1 VINLD
6 ATEVESGPNPEPVSA
21 ESSAAGVD
29 PATAAR
35 PPDEPVAAVDPAG
48 LESAAMA
55 AAPEP
60 PPPPDPDP
68 GSPSGRVSTA
78 WLPEQLSWTQV
89 SAGIAGVA
97 GGLVVAL
104 LLWLFGAFSGGRDTT
119 AELAPRLAAIE
130 RQVTEL
136 ASRPALTSVDPK
148 AIDALNARLGRLEG
162 AQANP
167 PALVIDNIAAL
178 SRRTD
183 GIEAGLRDMQARLD
197 RIDTAIGQ
205 LKSASEALRASLR
218 SAAAGSDRASRLAVA
233 AGALR
238 GAVERGDPF
247 AAELAV
253 VKPLA
258 ADAGALA
265 ALEPFAGNGVPG
277 DAALARELAALVKPL
292 LGAQHELRRDG
303 SLLERL
309 QANAENLVRVRRIG
323 EPAGD
328 DREAILARIEQK
340 AAKGDVAGAQVEI
353 AKLPAAAKAALQPW
367 LARVAARDQA
377 IEAGRRLLT
386 EAVAALNASP

>member
-1 VINLD
+1 
-6 ATEVESGPNPEPVSA
+6 
-21 ESSAAGVD
+21 
-29 PATAAR
+29 
-35 PPDEPVAAVDPAG
+35 
-48 LESAAMA
+48 LESPVMA

-60 PPPPDPDP
+60 PPPDPPQAEPPAEPPPPDRQPDAEP
-68 GSPSGRVSTA
+68 GSPPGRGSMA
-78 WLPEQLSWTQV
+78 WLPQELSWTHA

-104 LLWLFGAFSGGRDTT
+104 LLWLFGAFSGGGDT
-119 AELAPRLAAIE
+119 AELVPRLASIE
-130 RQVTEL
+130 RQMTEL
-136 ASRPALTSVDPK
+136 ASRPAPTSVDPK

-162 AQANP
+162 ARATSRGPTDSALLNRLTAAEQAEKSH
-167 PALVIDNIAAL
+167 ADDVAAL

-183 GIEAGLRDMQARLD
+183 NIEAGLRDMQARLD
-197 RIDTAIGQ
+197 TIDTAIGQ

-340 AAKGDVAGAQVEI
+340 AAKGDIAGAQAEI
-353 AKLPAAAKAALQPW
+353 VKLPAAAKAALQPW
-367 LARVAARDQA
+367 LARIEARDQA
-377 IEAGRRLLT
+377 IEASRRLLT
-386 EAVAALNASP
+386 DAVAALKASP